1 MNVASWILISTSGN
15 NSEGAGNG
23 IRYVG
28 VSKNR
33 GGPPKSSILIGF
45 SIINHPFWGI
55 TIFGSTHVETIFW
68 GSRGNGQETKMRT
81 FSLQAKG
88 HANHWLPYVAMKVS
102 EDGSPS
108 KSGTL

>member
-1 MNVASWILISTSGN
+1 MNVPSWILISTSGN

-33 GGPPKSSILIGF
+33 GTPKSSILIGF
-45 SIINHPFWGI
+45 SII
-55 TIFGSTHVETIFW
+55 TIHFGVSLFLEAPMWKRFFG
-68 GSRGNGQETKMRT
+68 GSRENGQETKMRT
-81 FSLQAKG
+81 FSLQP
-88 HANHWLPYVAMKVS
+88 LVSMKVS

-108 KSGTL
+108 KSGTQ